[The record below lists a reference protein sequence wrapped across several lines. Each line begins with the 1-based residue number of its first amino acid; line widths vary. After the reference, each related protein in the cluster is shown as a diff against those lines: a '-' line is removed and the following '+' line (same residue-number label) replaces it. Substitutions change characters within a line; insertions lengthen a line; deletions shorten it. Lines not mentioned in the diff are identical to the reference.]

1 MLQHGRFILLL
12 IGVITFVLT
21 LSSINL
27 LSKSIAAQHYASLG
41 AQSEEGQTDW
51 LRFLDRAEANIGS
64 HLPQFL
70 HHESQRNVI
79 TEETRKS
86 SGAESQPRSSR
97 AQMLQPPLSN
107 KKASDR
113 KICKMLPNT
122 DYWGEAIV
130 WGPQNKVDSA
140 EECCQQCANYS
151 PASEDDMDCNV
162 WVWCGDKERCKGSY
176 RDCWLKHLAHPEAV
190 NPATGP
196 KVPWTSGLS
205 GVDNSMDDDP
215 KQVGGGERRY
225 HVVVTAQ
232 GSAVHWQA
240 RVHYYWYVKT
250 RAQCVEQLGVDCQM
264 GGFTRILHSGRADE
278 LMDEIPTHV
287 VEPLQDR
294 DNKGYVVLNRPYAFV
309 QWLRTAVFPERY
321 VLMSE
326 PDHLWLRPMPNL
338 MLGNHRPAAFP
349 FFYIEP
355 AKKDFQRLTEKFTG
369 PLSLKQ
375 AESIAPMGNAPT
387 LMSLKSLRKVAPTW
401 MNVSKAIFDDKE
413 AHEAWGWVLEMYAFT
428 IACYMEGLP
437 TASLHIKMMAQPPWD
452 TKLWPYYLLHYTYG
466 MDYNATTGEHM
477 PGKYGEWRFD
487 KRSYAQVPPP
497 RHLDAPPDLVSNE
510 LVRKLIDVINEATSA
525 IPGWDDY
532 AATGVAK
539 QLWNGNFR

>member
-1 MLQHGRFILLL
+1 MTEKDQKF
-12 IGVITFVLT
+12 T
-21 LSSINL
+21 
-27 LSKSIAAQHYASLG
+27 A
-41 AQSEEGQTDW
+41 
-51 LRFLDRAEANIGS
+51 RAEANIGS

-70 HHESQRNVI
+70 HHDRQEIYSSG
-79 TEETRKS
+79 ETRKADGS
-86 SGAESQPRSSR
+86 ESNVVVKSR
-97 AQMLQPPLSN
+97 RQMLPPPVSKLAAVDKRS
-107 KKASDR
+107 
-113 KICKMLPNT
+113 CKMLPNT

-140 EECCQQCANYS
+140 EECCQKCATYS
-151 PASEDDMDCNV
+151 PTSEDDMSCNV
-162 WVWCGDKERCKGSY
+162 WVWCGDKDRCKGSY

-196 KVPWTSGLS
+196 KVPWTSGLT
-205 GVDNSMDDDP
+205 GAVDMVEDDP
-215 KQVGGGERRY
+215 KQVGGSERRY
-225 HVVVTAQ
+225 HVVITAQ

-240 RVHYYWYVKT
+240 RVHYYWYKKV
-250 RAQCVEQLGVDCQM
+250 RAQCEEELGVDCQM
-264 GGFTRILHSGRADE
+264 GGFTRILHSGHPDE

-287 VEPLQDR
+287 VQPLQDR

-309 QWLRTAVFPERY
+309 QWLQTAVFPERY

-338 MLGNHRPAAFP
+338 MIDNHRPTAFP

-355 AKKDFQRLTEKFTG
+355 AKKDFKPLTEKFTG
-369 PLSLKQ
+369 PLTLKQ

-387 LMSLKSLRKVAPTW
+387 LMSLKSLRRVAPTW

-437 TASLHIKMMAQPPWD
+437 TALLHIKMMAQPPWD

-487 KRSYAQVPPP
+487 KRSYAQFPPP
-497 RHLDAPPDLVSNE
+497 RRLAAPPDVVSNE
-510 LVRKLIDVINEATSA
+510 LVRKLIDVLNEATSV

-532 AATGVAK
+532 AKTGIAR
-539 QLWNGNFR
+539 QLWNGNIR